1 MYGAPIHTFRKK
13 IKAKSIVLSLTA
25 QLFLLKEI
33 NGMVFS
39 AFILKIFMSLLRTL
53 TIAATVV
60 AITSFS
66 KNPVLKI
73 TSTSF
78 VMNGSIPVRYSC
90 EGEEVNPSLLIANI
104 PSGTK
109 SLAIILHDPD
119 AAMTGGFTHWVV
131 WNIEPG
137 DNKIPENFKGAE
149 QGLNGA
155 GQQGYKGMCPPS
167 GTHHYHFMVYALD
180 TKLDLDKKTNKTA
193 LEKSMQG
200 HILAEGDLVG
210 LYKKIKQ

>member
-1 MYGAPIHTFRKK
+1 MP
-13 IKAKSIVLSLTA
+13 
-25 QLFLLKEI
+25 
-33 NGMVFS
+33 
-39 AFILKIFMSLLRTL
+39 LLRTL
-53 TIAATVV
+53 SIAATVL

-66 KNPVLKI
+66 KNSALKI

-78 VMNGSIPVRYSC
+78 VNNGSVPAKYSC
-90 EGEEVNPSLLIANI
+90 EGEEVNPPLLINNI

-109 SLAIILHDPD
+109 SLALILHDPD
-119 AAMTGGFTHWVV
+119 APMKGGFTHWVV

-149 QGLNGA
+149 QGLNSA
-155 GQQGYKGMCPPS
+155 GQKGYKGMCPPS
-167 GTHHYHFMVYALD
+167 GIHHYHFRVYALD
-180 TKLDLDKKTNKTA
+180 TKLDLDKKTDKAA

-210 LYKKIKQ
+210 LYKKSNSKQL

>member
-1 MYGAPIHTFRKK
+1 MRLLQT
-13 IKAKSIVLSLTA
+13 LSA
-25 QLFLLKEI
+25 
-33 NGMVFS
+33 
-39 AFILKIFMSLLRTL
+39 
-53 TIAATVV
+53 AATAV

-66 KNPVLKI
+66 NNSGLII

-78 VMNGSIPVRYSC
+78 VNNGSIPAKYSC
-90 EGEEVNPSLLIANI
+90 EGEEVSPPLLITNI

-119 AAMTGGFTHWVV
+119 AAAEGGFTHWVV

-167 GTHHYHFMVYALD
+167 GAHHYHFRVYALD
-180 TKLDLDKKTNKTA
+180 TKPYLDKKTNKA
-193 LEKSMQG
+193 GLEKSMKG
-200 HILAEGDLVG
+200 HVLAEGDLVG